1 MVKNVRRMLAALIIT
16 GLAMAALAAAGEE
29 MPEAKVSYA
38 ADSIMESAE
47 MKMSGKVYVAPGMER
62 REQMSGGE
70 KTIIIVRRDKGVIW
84 NVMPAEG
91 IYMETA
97 LESGSRTADAPF
109 TIREKEV
116 VGEEVING
124 LQTTKYKVILDQGN
138 SVFGGFIW
146 VTADGITMK
155 MDAIAKEQG
164 EKVRIRQELRNVRIG
179 KQDPALFV
187 VPAGYHKMAMGMPDM
202 GSMMD
207 NMGSNLEEEEEEAGG
222 LGGMMKGMKG
232 LLGR

>member
-1 MVKNVRRMLAALIIT
+1 MVKNVRRMMSALIIT
-16 GLAMAALAAAGEE
+16 GLSMAALAAAGEE

-38 ADSIMESAE
+38 ADSIIESAE
-47 MKMSGKVYVAPGMER
+47 MKMSGKVYVAPSMER
-62 REQMSGGE
+62 REHMSGGE

-91 IYMETA
+91 IYMESPLEAGTA
-97 LESGSRTADAPF
+97 TPDAPF

-146 VTADGITMK
+146 ITADGITMK
-155 MDAIAKEQG
+155 MDVIAKEQG
-164 EKVRIRQELRNVRIG
+164 EKARIRQELRNVRIG

-207 NMGSNLEEEEEEAGG
+207 NRGSNLEEEEEEAGV